1 MAKIIKKAN
10 YQTVAF
16 GAEGYSDLSGFTEVS
31 AEASKK
37 GEIGIT
43 DSDGSKRVRIGK
55 NLFSALGEPK
65 AVKVLMSST
74 EVAFRAVPEGTVGA
88 YDVCKGAVI
97 YSTDLV
103 DEIIALAPNIEFNK
117 NSTTR
122 CGNIEQVQSD
132 ENNAITVILNFD

>member
-43 DSDGSKRVRIGK
+43 VSDGSKRVRLSK

-65 AVKVLMSST
+65 AVKVLMSAT

-97 YSTDLV
+97 YSTDLA
-103 DEIIALAPNIEFNK
+103 DKIIALVPDVEFEENA
-117 NSTTR
+117 TTR
-122 CGNIEQVQSD
+122 CGNIKQVQSD
-132 ENNAITVILNFD
+132 ENDVITVILRFE

>member
-1 MAKIIKKAN
+1 MAKFINKTNYKKI
-10 YQTVAF
+10 AF

-88 YDVCKGAVI
+88 YDVCKGAVV
-97 YSTDLV
+97 YSTDLA
-103 DEIIALAPNIEFNK
+103 DRIIALVPDVEFKENT
-117 NSTTR
+117 TTR
-122 CGNIEQVQSD
+122 CGSIRQVQTNED
-132 ENNAITVILNFD
+132 ESATVILSFN

>member
-16 GAEGYSDLSGFTEVS
+16 GSKDYSDLSGFTEVS

-97 YSTDLV
+97 YSTDLA
-103 DEIIALAPNIEFNK
+103 DRIIALVPDVEFKENT
-117 NSTTR
+117 TTR
-122 CGNIEQVQSD
+122 CGSIRQVQTNED
-132 ENNAITVILNFD
+132 ESATVILSFN